1 MGQPKLEKYINTHK
15 HKQAKTQYVDFEGER
30 EMYEYERK
38 KKKKK
43 VREGKSDFAVNLKMK
58 STKRE

>member
-1 MGQPKLEKYINTHK
+1 
-15 HKQAKTQYVDFEGER
+15 
-30 EMYEYERK
+30 MYEYER